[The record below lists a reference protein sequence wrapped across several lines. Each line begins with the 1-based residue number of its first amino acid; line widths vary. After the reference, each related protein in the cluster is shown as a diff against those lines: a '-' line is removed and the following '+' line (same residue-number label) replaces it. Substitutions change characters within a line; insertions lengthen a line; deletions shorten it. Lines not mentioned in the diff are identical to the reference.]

1 MTAAAKNDKLKPR
14 TTRTAVELEQHVLEL
29 LTANN
34 LEALRPVVGGAHP
47 ADIAEMMDRLSH
59 PQRHQVF
66 ARLPPPLA
74 AKVLDEM
81 SIEPTRQVLDQLTDA
96 EAARLL
102 ELLPMDELAEI
113 LTEDVPKRQGQLVA
127 LLSPAKAKA
136 VLALMN
142 YPAHSAGRMMTEKY
156 ATAQPEMT
164 VAETLTHLREVH
176 PDVETL
182 TNIYVVNHEEQLV
195 GVVSLREVVVAPPDQ
210 RLQDLMNTQLVTVT
224 PETDREEVA
233 RLVSHYDYLA
243 LPVVTPD
250 RKMLGIIPVD
260 DVIDVLVAE
269 GTEDILRFGGMEGGP
284 AIDQPYFTV
293 PIPLVIRKRVG
304 WLLLLFLAETLT
316 GTVLRSFEGELAK
329 VVALS
334 FFIPLLI
341 GTGGN
346 TGAQTVSTLIRGLAL
361 GEIQMRDIWRV
372 IQRELL
378 SGFLLGLLLG
388 AVAFG
393 RTMLWG
399 SGPALASVVALSIL
413 AICTWANT
421 IGALIP
427 LIAHRFKIDPAV
439 VSAPLITTLVD
450 ATGLAI
456 YLLIAK
462 LILHI

>member
-1 MTAAAKNDKLKPR
+1 MRAQLAASNPD
-14 TTRTAVELEQHVLEL
+14 
-29 LTANN
+29 
-34 LEALRPVVGGAHP
+34 ALRPLLNGAHP
-47 ADIAEMMDRLSH
+47 ADIAEMMDRLGH
-59 PQRHQVF
+59 ADRHQVF
-66 ARLPPPLA
+66 SLLPPALG

-81 SIEPTRQVLDQLTDA
+81 SIEPTRQVLDQLSDA
-96 EAARLL
+96 DAARLL
-102 ELLPMDELAEI
+102 ELLPMDEVGEI
-113 LTEDVPKRQGQLVA
+113 VTEDVPHRRQALLA
-127 LLSPAKAKA
+127 LLSPGKAQA
-136 VLALMN
+136 VNALLA
-142 YPAHSAGRMMTEKY
+142 YPPKSAGRMMTEKF
-156 ATAQPEMT
+156 ATANPEMT
-164 VAETLTHLREVH
+164 VTETLAHLRQVH

-182 TNIYVVNHEEQLV
+182 TDIYVVNHEEQLV
-195 GVVSLREVVVAPPDQ
+195 GVVSLREVVVAAPDQ
-210 RLQDLMNTQLVTVT
+210 PLAALMNTHLVTVA
-224 PETDREEVA
+224 PETGREEVA

-250 RKMLGIIPVD
+250 RRVLGIVPVD
-260 DVIDVLVAE
+260 DVIDTLVAE

-293 PIPLVIRKRVG
+293 PVPLVIRKRVG

-378 SGFLLGLLLG
+378 SGLLLGLLLG
-388 AVAFG
+388 AVAFV
-393 RTMLWG
+393 RSLMWG
-399 SGPALASVVALSIL
+399 TTTELALVVALSIL